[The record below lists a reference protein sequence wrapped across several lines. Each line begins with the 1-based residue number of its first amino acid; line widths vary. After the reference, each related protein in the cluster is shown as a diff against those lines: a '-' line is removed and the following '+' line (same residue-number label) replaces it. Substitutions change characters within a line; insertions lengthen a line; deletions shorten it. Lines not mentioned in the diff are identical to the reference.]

1 MTTTATK
8 KLKLERALAT
18 KSGRRPYLP
27 RRGDVVWL
35 TFDPQAGH
43 EQAGRRPAV
52 VLSPANYNDRSSLAL
67 VVPLTK
73 QVKGYPFEVP
83 LPVSFPIKGVAL
95 ADQLK
100 SLDWRARNAEFIG
113 TLPELITKEI
123 ISRARLLLAPAG

>member
-1 MTTTATK
+1 
-8 KLKLERALAT
+8 
-18 KSGRRPYLP
+18 
-27 RRGDVVWL
+27 
-35 TFDPQAGH
+35 
-43 EQAGRRPAV
+43 

-123 ISRARLLLAPAG
+123 ISRASLLLAPAG